1 MAKKLSKKRKNLPGV
16 DHPGLERINL
26 NAAGIDIG
34 ADFHWV
40 AIPADR
46 AETPV
51 RKFGAFTNDLHRL
64 ADWLIEHGIDTVV
77 MESTGVYWIALF
89 QILEQ
94 RGLEVKLVNA
104 RHVKNLPGRKS
115 DISDCQWLQQLH
127 TFGLL
132 NGSFRPKDEVC
143 VLRSF
148 LRLRDSLVKDCSSQI
163 LRMQKAL
170 TEMNLQIHRVLSDL
184 TGYSGMAIIRAILA
198 GERDPVSL
206 AQKKHPQVK
215 APTERIA
222 QALEGDYRPE
232 HLFALQTAVE
242 LYDAYQLKIRQCET
256 QIEEQLQHFEARV
269 DFEHLLA
276 QSGASEAR
284 SDQGRLERRRQAQ
297 LTSVCG
303 VDLTRLPGLSTLAV
317 QVIIAETGLD
327 MSCWKTEKHFCSWL
341 GLCPDQRISG
351 GKTLAP
357 KPRKTNNRAAAM
369 FRLASQGALQSKKAV
384 GAFIRRL
391 KARLGAPTAINA
403 GAHKLARLFY
413 RMLKFG
419 EAYVEQGQTYYE
431 ERYKE
436 RVLHSLSKRAK
447 AFGLQLTPLEPLT
460 PAVS

>member
-1 MAKKLSKKRKNLPGV
+1 
-16 DHPGLERINL
+16 
-26 NAAGIDIG
+26 
-34 ADFHWV
+34 
-40 AIPADR
+40 
-46 AETPV
+46 V
-51 RKFGAFTNDLHRL
+51 RKFGAFTSDLHRL

-89 QILEQ
+89 QILER

-148 LRLRDSLVKDCSSQI
+148 LR
-163 LRMQKAL
+163 MQKAL

-198 GERDPVSL
+198 GERDAVTL

-269 DFEHLLA
+269 DFEQLLA
-276 QSGASEAR
+276 QSAASEAR
-284 SDQGRLERRRQAQ
+284 STQGRLERQRQAR

-317 QVIIAETGLD
+317 QAIIAETGLD

-369 FRLASQGALQSKKAV
+369 FRLAAQGALQSKTAV

-391 KARLGAPTAINA
+391 KGRLGAPTAINA

-436 RVLHSLSKRAK
+436 RVLVNLSKRAK

-460 PAVS
+460 PVVS